1 MLRLVSKLFF
11 ILLVSLPFYTWAI
24 PGDRDQPIEIEAD
37 HAQLDDE
44 QGITQ
49 YKGKAILTQGTLRIE
64 GDIITF
70 YYDDDKQLTKA
81 VAQGK
86 RASYEQVQ
94 KVGEMPIRAKAYTME
109 YHAKAQKI
117 YLIGKAHVWQTGSE
131 FSGERI
137 EYDIERNI
145 VNASGRTNHTEQA
158 KKGERI
164 HIIIQPPGRS
174 KKPSSTVV
182 KPKPATSSTSEPADT
197 DELKPRDDSYPT
209 AVTTT
214 NLNVRTGPGTQ
225 YEKLGVLYSG
235 SELFILTEQKDWV
248 QIRGV
253 INDQIVIGWVS
264 RRYLQQQ

>member
-1 MLRLVSKLFF
+1 MPRLVSKLLLLF
-11 ILLVSLPFYTWAI
+11 ITLPILSWAI
-24 PGDRDQPIEIEAD
+24 PSDRDQPIEIEAD

-70 YYDDDKQLTKA
+70 YYDNDKQLTKA

-86 RASYEQVQ
+86 RATYKQVQ
-94 KVGEMPIRAKAYTME
+94 KAGEAPIRAKAYTME
-109 YHAKAQKI
+109 YHAQAQKI
-117 YLIGKAHVWQTGSE
+117 YLLGKGHVWQNGSE

-137 EYDIERNI
+137 EYDIARNI
-145 VNASGRTNHTEQA
+145 VNASGRVNQSEPA

-164 HIIIQPPGRS
+164 HIIIQPPSRS
-174 KKPSSTVV
+174 KKSTTIV
-182 KPKPATSSTSEPADT
+182 KPKPVATPVIPADK
-197 DELKPRDDSYPT
+197 ENPQPESQDDSYPT
-209 AVTTT
+209 AVTLT

-225 YEKLGVLYSG
+225 YNKLGVLYKG
-235 SELFILTEQKDWV
+235 STLFVLTEQKDWL

-253 INDQIVIGWVS
+253 VNDQAVIGWVN
-264 RRYLQQQ
+264 RRYIRLN

>member
-1 MLRLVSKLFF
+1 MLRLVSKLLF
-11 ILLVSLPFYTWAI
+11 ISLISVPFYALALSS
-24 PGDRDQPIEIEAD
+24 DREQPIEIEAD

-86 RASYEQVQ
+86 RATYEQIQ
-94 KVGEMPIRAKAYTME
+94 KAGEAPIRAKAYTME
-109 YHAKAQKI
+109 YHARTQKI
-117 YLIGKAHVWQTGSE
+117 YLIGKGHVWQNGSE

-137 EYDIERNI
+137 EYDIDKNI
-145 VNASGRTNHTEQA
+145 VNASGRTNHAEQP

-174 KKPSSTVV
+174 KKSSTTIV
-182 KPKPATSSTSEPADT
+182 KPKPVTATAPTETAKTES
-197 DELKPRDDSYPT
+197 KNDSYPT
-209 AVTTT
+209 AITTA
-214 NLNVRTGPGTQ
+214 NLNVRTGPSTQ
-225 YEKLGVLYSG
+225 YNKLGVLNAG
-235 SELFILTEQKDWV
+235 SELFILTEQQDWV
-248 QIRGV
+248 QVRG
-253 INDQIVIGWVS
+253 IISDQVVIGWVH
-264 RRYLQQQ
+264 RRYIQLK